1 MSDANELF
9 LNAEDTNLPIPLF
22 VAKRWDFSLQYH
34 IVDGIYYYAVI
45 DWIAGLTNCDTLHAS
60 NLWGNLRRSIDV
72 GDKMFS
78 NISMSYDDGY
88 HEAVKRHYTDENGL
102 YLITISLRSTR
113 KRRTLIAIKRF
124 LFS

>member
-1 MSDANELF
+1 MIHANEPFSDA
-9 LNAEDTNLPIPLF
+9 EDANLPIPLL
-22 VAKRWDFSLQYH
+22 VAKRWDFPLQYH
-34 IVDGIYYYAVI
+34 VVNGVYYYAII

-72 GDKMFS
+72 VESPISIM
-78 NISMSYDDGY
+78 SMSYDDGY
-88 HEAVKRHYTDENGL
+88 HEASQRYYTNESGL
-102 YLITISLRSTR
+102 NYITINLRSTR